1 MEEETKTEEVVE
13 ETKQKDKDYLGVI
26 KKNLNH
32 ALNEA
37 AVVFSLPNLTI
48 SLASVLTVVFV
59 NYTST
64 EISKLMEAKFYA
76 NPTMYVVFTMV
87 VLMSYFLAILGP
99 AIVYAI
105 RTKKW
110 LSLVYIPVLEI
121 VWFAIFLT
129 VLFFTTADKTFPT
142 YNFQ

>member
-1 MEEETKTEEVVE
+1 MGEETKTEEVVE
-13 ETKQKDKDYLGVI
+13 ETKQKDKDYLKVI
-26 KKNLNH
+26 KKGLNH

-48 SLASVLTVVFV
+48 SLASVLTVIFV
-59 NYTST
+59 NYVST

-76 NPTMYVVFTMV
+76 NPTMYIVFTMV

-121 VWFAIFLT
+121 IWLAIFLA